1 VTLSIRLAEPDEY
14 DKIGTLTAEAY
25 LKDGFVPPGS
35 DYEPTLR
42 AAADRAAKA
51 ELWVAEGPA
60 GLLGSVTFCPPGSVY
75 REIARD
81 GESEFRM
88 LAVSP
93 AARGLGVGTALT
105 EQCLQR
111 SRALGLDRVVM
122 CSAWNMTTAHRI
134 YQRLGFTRLPDRD
147 WEPVPGVQLLAF
159 TLDL

>member
-1 VTLSIRLAEPDEY
+1 MTLNIRLAAPDEY
-14 DKIGTLTAEAY
+14 EEIGTLTAEAY

-51 ELWVAEGPA
+51 ELWVAAGSA
-60 GLLGSVTFCPPGSVY
+60 GLLGSVTFCPPGSAY

-93 AARGLGVGTALT
+93 AARGLGVGTALIIPIPW
-105 EQCLQR
+105 
-111 SRALGLDRVVM
+111 VM
-122 CSAWNMTTAHRI
+122 RWYATWYVS
-134 YQRLGFTRLPDRD
+134 QFELVERD
-147 WEPVPGVQLLAF
+147 A
-159 TLDL
+159 

>member
-1 VTLSIRLAEPDEY
+1 MTLNIRLAEPDEY
-14 DKIGTLTAEAY
+14 EKIGTLTAEAY

-35 DYEPTLR
+35 NYEPTLR

-51 ELWVAEGPA
+51 ELWVAVGST
-60 GLLGSVTFCPPGSVY
+60 GLLGTVTFCPPGSVY

-105 EQCLQR
+105 KQCLQR